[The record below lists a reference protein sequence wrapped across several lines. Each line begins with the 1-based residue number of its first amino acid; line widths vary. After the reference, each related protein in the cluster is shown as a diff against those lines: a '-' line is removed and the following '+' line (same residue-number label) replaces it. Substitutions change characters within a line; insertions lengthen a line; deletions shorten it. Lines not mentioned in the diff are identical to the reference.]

1 MSVRILIHL
10 LLKKYAVDI
19 RQVSIAYT
27 ATAGLALG
35 IVVVSYILAYLPG
48 VDPFAQPSASAL
60 DQPLFL
66 SNPIDDYFL
75 YWRLRKEAKTAS
87 KYAVQ
92 RRRMQKAFTQVGSQ
106 SSLG

>member
-1 MSVRILIHL
+1 MDQDSDLHL

-60 DQPLFL
+60 DQSFFL

-106 SSLG
+106 SSIG